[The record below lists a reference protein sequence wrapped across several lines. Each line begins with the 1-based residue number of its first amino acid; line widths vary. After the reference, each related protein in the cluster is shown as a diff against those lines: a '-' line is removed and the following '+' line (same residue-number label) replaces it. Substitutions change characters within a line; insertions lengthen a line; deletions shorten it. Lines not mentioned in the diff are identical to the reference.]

1 MRKKIADG
9 LLARLASQRMKSQ
22 ATDKSKCPDK
32 VEAPSRS
39 YVGDK
44 WDQAL
49 SRLWRTGLV

>member
-32 VEAPSRS
+32 VESPSRS